1 MISKLPINVCSR
13 NCPSQSVLDMIAD
26 RWSVLILY
34 ALKRDGTRRYSD
46 LQHALDGISQK
57 MLTQTLRALE
67 RDGLVRRTSYPVVPP
82 HTEYSLTELADS
94 LSEITEMMSN
104 WAMSNM
110 STVLEHRIR
119 YDAHQEAVRNAAP
132 AISR

>member
-1 MISKLPINVCSR
+1 MTHEPPVNVCSR
-13 NCPSQSVLDMIAD
+13 NCPSQSVLSLIAD

-34 ALKRDGTRRYSD
+34 VLKRDGTRRYSD
-46 LQHALDGISQK
+46 LQHALEGISQK

-82 HTEYSLTELADS
+82 HTEYSLTELARS
-94 LSEITEMMSN
+94 LSEITELMSL

-110 STVLEHRIR
+110 RAVLEHRTR
-119 YDAHQEAVRNAAP
+119 YEARQEAVKSAAP
-132 AISR
+132 TPIG